1 MWQLIVQCDKFTNSK
16 LRRSQYISCNVLQP
30 PPTSGYVQ
38 CIHKAL
44 YRTKYIIIWGHSIL
58 LFWHKRCCCSQL
70 TFRQTTVNDMSGS
83 LFSLFISFLLFF
95 VVSFFPF
102 VFSTVNDPHRTLVWI
117 KILFYQSSGKYP
129 KIKGMPL
136 SPGG

>member
-58 LFWHKRCCCSQL
+58 LFWHKRCCCSHL
-70 TFRQTTVNDMSGS
+70 TFRQSTGNDMSGS

-95 VVSFFPF
+95 CCFFFSFCFL
-102 VFSTVNDPHRTLVWI
+102 HCQW
-117 KILFYQSSGKYP
+117 SSPNTCLNQNTFLP
-129 KIKGMPL
+129 KLWQVPKN
-136 SPGG
+136 